1 MRVLVV
7 GATGVLGR
15 QVLPRLLERGHT
27 VRAVVRRAEQA
38 AVLARLGIESVPGDI
53 LDAAS
58 LGLATTG
65 CDAVLHLATAIPR
78 PGGAQDWR
86 LNDLIRREG
95 TRLLLAAA
103 TGAGVRRHVQQS
115 ITFLYGDQGA
125 RIADE
130 STPLQPAPLIQSA
143 ADMEALV
150 QAAPAS
156 LEWCILRGG
165 SFYGPGTGRE
175 EAWRQAAREGS
186 LRLPG
191 DGTGLLSLIHVVD
204 MARAVVLAAEAAPVR
219 AIYNVVDDEPVTYR
233 QLYGH
238 VAAQVEGPE
247 PTLGGETILPS
258 LGCANA
264 RLKAALGWSPA
275 YPTYRSGLA

>member
-27 VRAVVRRAEQA
+27 VRALVRRETHA
-38 AVLARLGIESVPGDI
+38 ATLARLGVETAPGDI

-58 LGLATTG
+58 LIPATTG
-65 CDAVLHLATAIPR
+65 CDAVLHLATAIPK

-86 LNDLIRREG
+86 LNDRIRREG
-95 TRLLLAAA
+95 TQLLLAAVA
-103 TGAGVRRHVQQS
+103 QAGVPRYVQQS
-115 ITFLYGDQGA
+115 ITFLYGDQGT
-125 RIADE
+125 RLADE
-130 STPLQPAPLIQSA
+130 TTSLQPAPLIQSA

-150 QAAPAS
+150 QAAPDHV
-156 LEWCILRGG
+156 EWCILRGG
-165 SFYGPGTGRE
+165 AFYGPGTGRE
-175 EAWRQAAREGS
+175 EGWRQAAREGG
-186 LRLPG
+186 LPLPG
-191 DGTGLLSLIHVVD
+191 DGSGLQSLIHVVD
-204 MARAVVLAAEAAPVR
+204 MARAVVLAAEAAPTG

-238 VAAQVEGPE
+238 VAALVEGPD
-247 PTLGGETILPS
+247 PTPGGETVLPS

-264 RLKAALGWSPA
+264 RVKAALGWSPA